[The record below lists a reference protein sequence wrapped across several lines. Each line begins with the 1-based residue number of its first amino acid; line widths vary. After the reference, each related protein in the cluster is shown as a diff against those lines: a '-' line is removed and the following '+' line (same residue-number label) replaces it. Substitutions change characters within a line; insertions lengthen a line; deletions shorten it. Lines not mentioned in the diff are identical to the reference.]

1 LGGLDESLRAV
12 EAAKRGLNYEVGTLV
27 APDGTVL
34 REYGGEDYQVDPPRA
49 DRPMF
54 EGNIFTHNHPTGR
67 TFTLEDILSFA
78 ESKLHEA
85 RVSTP
90 QGTFYSLREN
100 SDEVNRTIGRVM
112 QAEKVG
118 DYLAVA
124 FELQREM
131 MEAGEMLVGYEYQQ
145 RLFDMMG
152 ETMDV
157 WLTENAEE
165 FGYLYTKGA
174 I

>member
-1 LGGLDESLRAV
+1 MVENRGRLDDRGGD
-12 EAAKRGLNYEVGTLV
+12 GLS
-27 APDGTVL
+27 
-34 REYGGEDYQVDPPRA
+34 
-49 DRPMF
+49 
-54 EGNIFTHNHPTGR
+54 GR
-67 TFTLEDILSFA
+67 TFTLDDILSFA
-78 ESKLHEA
+78 GAKLYEA

-100 SDEVNRTIGRVM
+100 SDEVNRAIGRVM
-112 QAEKVG
+112 QAEKIG

-124 FELQREM
+124 SELQREM
-131 MEAGEMLVGYEYQQ
+131 MATGEMLVGDEYQR

-152 ETMDV
+152 DTVDV